1 MELISGLG
9 LRDEDFS
16 SKLCLTAQIADFQPG
31 EDVLPGDLLLW
42 QKLGNMYTWA
52 QRQGLPLVFND
63 EITISPS
70 DTSEMLKMPCIINK
84 SIQRESFFP
93 L

>member
-9 LRDEDFS
+9 LRDGDFS

-31 EDVLPGDLLLW
+31 EDVRLGDLLLW
-42 QKLGNMYTWA
+42 QKLANMYTWA
-52 QRQGLPLVFND
+52 QKQGLPLVFND

-70 DTSEMLKMPCIINK
+70 PWYLRDAENALHN
-84 SIQRESFFP
+84 
-93 L
+93 